1 MNTTLKRPLPQESNN
16 YYKKYVEQVDGN
28 DFLYVLK
35 MLLPKTVTLLNSL
48 DAAKWNYRY
57 AADKWSIKEV
67 MLHIL
72 DTERIMAYRAL
83 RIARNDKTPMP
94 GFEQDDY
101 IPFTDVGNRS
111 PQSIIEEY
119 TAVRKATISM
129 FQYFNDEM
137 LGRVGTAS
145 GNPFT
150 PRALGY
156 IIAGHE
162 LHHLQIVKERY
173 LG

>member
-1 MNTTLKRPLPQESNN
+1 MNTTLKRPEPKESNS
-16 YYKKYVEQVDGN
+16 YYAKYVEQVDGN
-28 DFLYVLK
+28 NFMSALE
-35 MLLPKTVTLLNSL
+35 MILPKTVVFLNSL

-57 AADKWSIKEV
+57 ADGKWSIKEV

-83 RIARNDKTPMP
+83 RIARNDKTPIP

-101 IPFTDVGNRS
+101 IPFTDAENRS
-111 PQSIIEEY
+111 PASIIEEY
-119 TAVRKATISM
+119 KAVRKATIEM
-129 FQYFNDEM
+129 FRHFNDDM
-137 LGRVGTAS
+137 LSRVGTAS

-162 LHHLQIVKERY
+162 LHHLRIVKERY
-173 LG
+173 LA

>member
-1 MNTTLKRPLPQESNN
+1 MNTTLKRPEPQESNN

-28 DFLYVLK
+28 NFVLALE
-35 MLLPKTVTLLNSL
+35 MLMPKTIAFLNSL
-48 DAAKWNYRY
+48 AAAKWNYRY
-57 AADKWSIKEV
+57 AAGKWSIKEV
-67 MLHIL
+67 MMHIL

-101 IPFTDVGNRS
+101 IPFTDAENRS
-111 PQSIIEEY
+111 PKSIIEEY
-119 TAVRKATISM
+119 TAVRKASIAM
-129 FQYFNDEM
+129 FKNFNDEM
-137 LGRVGTAS
+137 LSRVGTAS

-162 LHHLQIVKERY
+162 LHHLQIVRERY

>member
-1 MNTTLKRPLPQESNN
+1 MNVTLKRPEPAESND
-16 YYKKYVEQVDGN
+16 YYKTYISKVDGDN
-28 DFLYVLK
+28 YLTVLE
-35 MLLPKTVTLLNSL
+35 MLMSKTIGLLNSL
-48 DAAKWNYRY
+48 DTSKWNHRY
-57 AADKWSIKEV
+57 AEGKWSIKEV
-67 MLHIL
+67 MIHVL

-94 GFEQDDY
+94 GFDQDDY
-101 IPFTDVGNRS
+101 MPFTDAENRN

-119 TAVRKATISM
+119 IAVRKGTIEM
-129 FQYFNDEM
+129 FKYFTDEM

-162 LHHLQIVKERY
+162 LHHMRIVRERY
-173 LG
+173 LV